1 MKSTNDRSPAKTYWP
16 SSKCRFF
23 FLLLLFSFLCAN
35 LCFSAFWKTWIE
47 VDPSCLPHLSEGQS
61 RYPSSTQLCRFR
73 ELLGDVTHHIR
84 DHQPPRYLDHFSL
97 SRTNLLQGCF
107 NFFCPWALFRF
118 YSQTCLVWF
127 CLTKIKRV
135 EVMYLL
141 MLTVLSFSQRPKSRS
156 GTSRASSN
164 QGQATASLPSV
175 CSMMDRCGQSHDLV
189 QCYFRDYGRHWRK
202 CHCGAVLVKAPL
214 SWEEGLY
221 WVFLFVFLFVCFFFC
236 AVSPWTC
243 LLSGAA
249 ALLI

>member
-1 MKSTNDRSPAKTYWP
+1 MWLITY
-16 SSKCRFF
+16 
-23 FLLLLFSFLCAN
+23 
-35 LCFSAFWKTWIE
+35 
-47 VDPSCLPHLSEGQS
+47 
-61 RYPSSTQLCRFR
+61 
-73 ELLGDVTHHIR
+73 
-84 DHQPPRYLDHFSL
+84 HQPPHYLDHFSL

-118 YSQTCLVWF
+118 Y
-127 CLTKIKRV
+127 LTKIKRV
-135 EVMYLL
+135 KVMYLL

-221 WVFLFVFLFVCFFFC
+221 WVFLFVFLFVCFFFVQYHHGR
-236 AVSPWTC
+236 ASSPGLQLC
-243 LLSGAA
+243 LFSFLNFFFCSCF
-249 ALLI
+249 LIWCF